1 MITEP
6 LFKDAPTFR
15 NYEDYLYGEAYT
27 KGWNDAMRF
36 IFGLEIAEAET
47 AYRRANLK
55 VVSESEERE

>member
-36 IFGLEIAEAET
+36 IFGAEAET
-47 AYRRANLK
+47 AYQQPNLK
-55 VVSESEERE
+55 VVSEKEERE